1 MADMNPWAYLGGQA
15 MSAIGAG
22 MQNQN
27 LVLSKWDIVNPQQ
40 QKMWNAMSRQLMSGS
55 GDYGFGSAFKQGKSQ
70 LQDYMAN
77 RGVSQD
83 SGVGLA
89 AMGNVA
95 NGASQVDAQNRT
107 QRWMQLMGTPLQT
120 AQSTYQPDN
129 GGTNWKKYLPA
140 GIGGL
145 AGAYVGKKLWG

>member
-1 MADMNPWAYLGGQA
+1 MNPLAIAYLGGQA
-15 MSAIGAG
+15 MDMIGAG
-22 MQNQN
+22 MQNN
-27 LVLSKWDIVNPQQ
+27 NPVLSKWDIVNPQQ

-129 GGTNWKKYLPA
+129 EGINWKKYLPA

-145 AGAYVGKKLWG
+145 GGASLGKKLWG

>member
-1 MADMNPWAYLGGQA
+1 MFGIDDMALMYGGGKLMDM
-15 MSAIGAG
+15 IGSG
-22 MQNQN
+22 MQNN
-27 LVLSKWDIVNPQQ
+27 NPVMSKWDIVNPQQ
-40 QKMWNAMSRQLMSGS
+40 QKMWNAMSQQLMSGA

-83 SGVGLA
+83 SGVGLK

-95 NGASQVDAQNRT
+95 TGASQVDAQNRT

-120 AQSTYQPDN
+120 AQSTYRD
-129 GGTNWKKYLPA
+129 
-140 GIGGL
+140 
-145 AGAYVGKKLWG
+145 